1 LKNKGKS
8 VNVDAFFVAF
18 SSDLQLPGSSAWIR
32 MRCQVICSCSRIL
45 RLDPEQQP
53 GETAWKW
60 TGMDRNGL
68 QRLRRGTGKIFAG
81 AEVHRPGKRPYR
93 AAA

>member
-1 LKNKGKS
+1 MSNILILQDNSRQLQQDPPPG
-8 VNVDAFFVAF
+8 
-18 SSDLQLPGSSAWIR
+18 DLLPGTGS
-32 MRCQVICSCSRIL
+32 SCSRIL

-93 AAA
+93 AAAGSSAW